1 MAKEAPYTVTVYVAA
16 PGTPLKNGGTSAAG
30 HMYLSVSH
38 EGETRSFGFAPAV
51 HGASSGPGAVTGGD
65 VNNYSNPFYART
77 MEISREQYDKIMA
90 YGTQSQKHGFNQ
102 EYNGF
107 SNSCIDFTWGA
118 LNHAGIHRQV
128 LSRQDTTFEGALK
141 PLDNKR
147 EIKSI
152 QAPFPNS
159 ELNHEVDHPMPK
171 RTFGQWW
178 ISDNEQRDPM
188 HEQIREKVAELDAA
202 NGRSFD
208 PTSERISASLLVLA
222 KENGLSR
229 VDHVVLSERTANSA
243 AAENI
248 FVVQGEHGD
257 PGHLRAAMPTALAAQ
272 TPVEAS
278 LERSEQLAGA
288 HQLSQQQL
296 VAQTEQSQAQ
306 EREAAVHRM

>member
-51 HGASSGPGAVTGGD
+51 HGARSGPGAVTGGD
-65 VNNYSNPFYART
+65 VTNYSNPFYART
-77 MEISREQYDKIMA
+77 MEISREQYDKIIA
-90 YGTQSQKHGFNQ
+90 YGSESQKHGFNQ
-102 EYNGF
+102 EYNGL

-118 LNHAGIHRQV
+118 LNHAGIHRQIR
-128 LSRQDTTFEGALK
+128 SQQDTTFEGALK

-152 QAPFPNS
+152 QAPFPDS
-159 ELNHEVDHPMPK
+159 KLNTEKDHPMPK
-171 RTFGQWW
+171 RTFQQWL
-178 ISDNEQRDPM
+178 ISENEPM
-188 HEQIREKVAELDAA
+188 LEQIQGKVAELDAA

-229 VDHVVLSERTANSA
+229 VDHVVLSERTANAA

-248 FVVQGEHGD
+248 FVVQGERGD
-257 PGHLRAAMPTALAAQ
+257 PAHLRAAMPTAVAAQ

-278 LERSEQLAGA
+278 LERSEQLANA

-296 VAQTEQSQAQ
+296 LAQNEQSQTQ
-306 EREAAVHRM
+306 EREAAVLRMG